1 MARRLRYGK
10 GKGSIEITGTQKEM
24 IEEAIR
30 DVAPLTL
37 HIIET
42 ELDERIEHAKKNWN
56 VRYGKPITRKDGRTY
71 IQKQT
76 SQRPIDKFSSGIRII
91 QGGKAI
97 EGFFRNMAPYAYT
110 IKAADYSKRDNGS
123 PSTVPSGQLVSEV
136 TMWQP
141 AQANVDKIV
150 KKLADAYIME
160 QKKVK

>member
-1 MARRLRYGK
+1 
-10 GKGSIEITGTQKEM
+10 
-24 IEEAIR
+24 
-30 DVAPLTL
+30 
-37 HIIET
+37 
-42 ELDERIEHAKKNWN
+42 
-56 VRYGKPITRKDGRTY
+56 
-71 IQKQT
+71 
-76 SQRPIDKFSSGIRII
+76 
-91 QGGKAI
+91 
-97 EGFFRNMAPYAYT
+97 MAPYAYT